1 MKAVVDR
8 GVADVISMSR
18 PFIRE
23 PDLVMRL
30 QAGQQEVS
38 CIRCDACEASDVFS
52 KEMLRC
58 RVE

>member
-1 MKAVVDR
+1 M
-8 GVADVISMSR
+8 ISMSR

-30 QAGQQEVS
+30 QAGQREAG

-58 RVE
+58 RLK

>member
-1 MKAVVDR
+1 M
-8 GVADVISMSR
+8 ADVISMSR

-30 QAGQQEVS
+30 QAGQREAG
-38 CIRCDACEASDVFS
+38 CIRCDACEASEVFS

-58 RVE
+58 RTLPNPS